1 MAHRA
6 RPSFQKR
13 QKEMARQQKRKDKLA
28 RRLERKEL
36 KSVPAAEGEDPDIA
50 GIQPGPQPPLEGFLP
65 DEDESERG

>member
-13 QKEMARQQKRKDKLA
+13 QKEMARQQKQKDKLA

-50 GIQPGPQPPLEGFLP
+50 GIRPGPQPPLEDLFP
-65 DEDESERG
+65 DEEESERG